1 MKQLDNISLFRPD
14 IPADRE
20 HAAQIRAEAFDW
32 LEDNYP
38 GATSFSN
45 GAVLRM
51 AGEQA
56 RRDLVGR
63 LKKHEIGDQDGF
75 SLPAAADALTVLL
88 LRYRGVRFR
97 DAVDAVLGGDDG
109 PSSSTP
115 RFRGVWNRLIS
126 IALKRLRRRLSAR
139 LLSSVVF
146 SLLPEP
152 TDHPNCFIIVKR
164 HGREAAEAEYESGAL
179 SRDYVYRTILE
190 RPAPSCWVLSPLR
203 EVLFLDADQLPTHAE
218 VSARHFFGLRVTTQ
232 REEYELLLGTVDP
245 VSVEPDEVAL
255 QFVGRILD
263 IVYLDYEDF
272 LKSQPSLGLEPA
284 TLPEQSSSDDLQL
297 WLITQAL
304 NSIYPGSLCEIS
316 ESSSPSQAARVLASS
331 MARPWEPSMWD
342 PPKDFEMLSGYT
354 SRTGVP
360 LVVESVEH
368 PWTELIASVESEM
381 RYLRGRGAGPAGF
394 SAVALPLVSS
404 SGSPVGSLYML
415 MPRPEHPG
423 LDIEVR
429 VLTVFSRIIGEVIE
443 RQRAA
448 IHSASVSANVATRT
462 ILDQEQFKLE
472 LLDLLAGKT
481 AEIRENER
489 LDRDVRLPFLLISAD
504 SPDAG
509 ESDAGDAQRLR
520 DWLVGTLRHLDWR
533 SFVSSRLRD
542 RGRDSGANSIIGEL
556 PGVGVM
562 IALGRLVSKEE
573 LDRIR
578 NAFPTTINNTIPTN
592 APVKL
597 VAWVLDVPGHRVLDA
612 DRRGDLQGLADDVE
626 AWASDVAT
634 VVDDVAQSEILA
646 GGQGDWDAAL
656 RRVRKALRKEG
667 GRKNGYL
674 YRYAVD
680 CSFSLGNWHGA
691 LRYAQA
697 ATALSREELGS
708 GFVRSMCQE
717 ADAHLYLGDPVRAW
731 DVYSQAASQ
740 APKHPL
746 PRYYRGQG
754 LLLMARLLRVYEDEQ
769 RRAGHLEEAEP
780 DQIDIVV
787 KSLVD
792 GSTDDLTSA
801 ADLLEQWGL
810 IPESY
815 QYRNFELVPA
825 LMGQGLGY
833 LLTRSPGTA
842 VSMLQSARKSLP
854 KDDLFFRE
862 FLFAKCWEQGLHR
875 HYGEL
880 LLGDAWPSLR
890 DRLQEAFGQNG
901 V

>member
-1 MKQLDNISLFRPD
+1 MRQLTEISQFRPD
-14 IPADRE
+14 VPADRE

-32 LEDNYP
+32 LESTYP
-38 GATSFSN
+38 GVTSFSN
-45 GAVLRM
+45 GSVLRM

-63 LKKHEIGDQDGF
+63 LKKHEIGDKDGF
-75 SLPAAADALTVLL
+75 SLPAAADALTVLF
-88 LRYRGVRFR
+88 LRVRGVRFR
-97 DAVDAVLGGDDG
+97 DAVDAVVGDES
-109 PSSSTP
+109 PSSTIP

-126 IALKRLRRRLSAR
+126 IAFKRLRRRLSAR
-139 LLSSVVF
+139 LLSSVVS
-146 SLLPEP
+146 SLLREPE
-152 TDHPNCFIIVKR
+152 DHPNCFIIVKR
-164 HGREAAEAEYESGAL
+164 RGRNAADDDYEPGAL
-179 SRDYVYRTILE
+179 PRDYVYKTILE

-232 REEYELLLGTVDP
+232 REDYELLLGTVDP
-245 VSVEPDEVAL
+245 VSVEPDEAAR
-255 QFVGRILD
+255 QFVGRVLD
-263 IVYLDYEDF
+263 VVYLDYEDF

-284 TLPEQSSSDDLQL
+284 ILPGQSSSDDLQL

-316 ESSSPSQAARVLASS
+316 ENSTPSHPARVLASS
-331 MARPWEPSMWD
+331 MAKPWEPSLWD
-342 PPKDFEMLSGYT
+342 APKDFEMLSGYT

-368 PWTELIASVESEM
+368 PWTGLIEFVESEM
-381 RYLRGRGAGPAGF
+381 RYLASNGAGPASF
-394 SAVALPLVSS
+394 SALALPLVSS

-423 LDIEVR
+423 LDVEVR
-429 VLTVFSRIIGEVIE
+429 VLTVFSRIIGEVME

-448 IHSASVSANVATRT
+448 IYSAEVSANVANRT
-462 ILDQEQFKLE
+462 ILDQERFRSQ
-472 LLDLLAGKT
+472 LLDLLTRKT
-481 AEIRENER
+481 AEIRDSGL

-509 ESDAGDAQRLR
+509 ESDAGDAQRLK
-520 DWLVGTLRHLDWR
+520 DWLVDTLRHLDWR

-542 RGRDSGANSIIGEL
+542 DSGDASANSFIGEL
-556 PGVGVM
+556 PGIGVM

-578 NAFPTTINNTIPTN
+578 GAFPTTINNTFPTN

-597 VAWVLDVPGHRVLDA
+597 VAWVLDVPGYRILDA
-612 DRRGDLQGLADDVE
+612 DEKQNLEGLAADVE
-626 AWASDVAT
+626 MWASDVAT
-634 VVDDVAQSEILA
+634 VVEDVAQSEVLA

-656 RRVRKALRKEG
+656 RRVRKALRKDG

-680 CSFSLGNWHGA
+680 CSFSLGDWHGA

-697 ATALSREELGS
+697 AAGLSREEVGS

-717 ADAHLYLGDPVRAW
+717 ADAHLYLGDPIKAW
-731 DVYSQAASQ
+731 DIYSQAASQ

-754 LLLMARLLRVYEDEQ
+754 LLLMARLLRVFEDEQ
-769 RRAGHLEEAEP
+769 RRSRHLEDGET
-780 DQIDIVV
+780 DQIETVV
-787 KSLVD
+787 ESLVD

-801 ADLLEQWGL
+801 ADVLDRWGL

-815 QYRNFELVPA
+815 QYRNFHLVPA

-842 VSMLQSARKSLP
+842 VSKLQSARRSFP

-880 LLGDAWPSLR
+880 LLGDGWQPLR
-890 DRLQEAFGQNG
+890 DRLEEAFGQGG